1 VNRSESVGPTL
12 DVSTGVAG
20 EGSQGFRLLRYF
32 TLTSLV
38 AILVLSVALYF
49 LERMEEGFFHQVQSE
64 QVAFFSSTQMD
75 QARRQDAEARANL
88 LAVYEVS
95 HVNLTRVFAN
105 VLWDSSF
112 APFVASA
119 QALSANHCQSPG
131 SADPAATAAAAAA
144 AATTECLAK
153 VGRGIMALP
162 GFAALDTKALETMQK
177 TTAFK
182 IKVFDRR
189 GMTIYS
195 SEHGQIGEDK
205 SANFGWQTAAGGR
218 PASEL
223 THRDRFSAFEGTV
236 ENRDL
241 ISSYIPVRSTE
252 GDQIVGVFEIYSD
265 VTPLLDQI
273 KEASA
278 RTHERAAANL
288 RTVEEVAGENQ
299 RKVGANVD
307 WILGI
312 IGGLLLLLYAALWI
326 LARNAQRIIDRQAQA
341 QELAIRREAIWHR
354 DKMAALATMADN
366 VSHEVGN
373 PLATISGLAQEI
385 ELEQRKQNCTVC
397 KPGLIL
403 EQTNR
408 IADMVRNI
416 ADFAGAR
423 GQDPELVD
431 VNRMVTA
438 VCEFVAFDRRLHGK
452 QIRFRPA
459 PSIPACRIIP
469 DHLNEVMM
477 NVLLSVLET
486 DVADRSANAIQVS
499 TATRDNRVLISVDFG
514 SGISGG
520 WWPTNLAADARLD
533 SVGRRVAG
541 MGGQFARA
549 GTTVEILLPGG
560 GDELGA

>member
-1 VNRSESVGPTL
+1 LRQEAEIRVNRSESVGPTL
-12 DVSTGVAG
+12 DVGTDVAS
-20 EGSQGFRLLRYF
+20 EGPQGFRLLRYF
-32 TLTSLV
+32 TLTSLA
-38 AILVLSVALYF
+38 AILVLSVALYV
-49 LERMEEGFFHQVQSE
+49 LERMEESFFREVQIE
-64 QVAFFSSTQMD
+64 QAAFFSSTQMD

-119 QALSANHCQSPG
+119 QVLSVDDCQQPVAG
-131 SADPAATAAAAAA
+131 TPVA
-144 AATTECLAK
+144 ECYAE
-153 VGRGIMALP
+153 VGRKIMALP
-162 GFAALDTKALETMQK
+162 GFGALDAKALATMQK

-278 RTHERAAANL
+278 RMHERAAANL
-288 RTVEEVAGENQ
+288 RTVEEVASENQ

-307 WILGI
+307 WVLGI
-312 IGGLLLLLYAALWI
+312 ISGLLLLLYAALWI

-341 QELAIRREAIWHR
+341 QERAIRREAIWHR

-385 ELEQRKQNCTVC
+385 ESEQRKQNCTVC

-403 EQTNR
+403 EQTER

-431 VNRMVTA
+431 VNRMIKA
-438 VCEFVAFDRRLHGK
+438 VCDFVAFDRRLHGRR
-452 QIRFRPA
+452 IRFHPA
-459 PSIPACRIIP
+459 QDIPACRVIP

-477 NVLLSVLET
+477 NLLLSALEA
-486 DVADRSANAIQVS
+486 DVDDQPVDAIQVS
-499 TATRDNRVLISVDFG
+499 TTTRDRRVLISVNFG
-514 SGISGG
+514 AGAKGG
-520 WWPTNLAADARLD
+520 HWPTNVSSDARLD
-533 SVGRRVAG
+533 SVGRRVG
-541 MGGQFARA
+541 SMGGQFQRI
-549 GTTVEILLPGG
+549 GTTVEIVLPGSADVHRG
-560 GDELGA
+560 